1 MCSRRLMAMSTNVDR
16 ANGGT
21 TILLLMTTDLGIRTT
36 AAKFGMTRRT
46 IRKARRSVENSP
58 RTSRQ

>member
-1 MCSRRLMAMSTNVDR
+1 MAMSTNVDR

-36 AAKFGMTRRT
+36 AVKFGMTRRT